1 MAETDYANSLS
12 LFLEN
17 YSFCRGTILCCIML
31 LCALPEAKMRRHE
44 QELERCLKLGKLHQL
59 YIGQAISHSH
69 NAMPGVKPCS
79 SDLNGFTCTTISILW
94 SYLGILWDFC
104 VGITRSILLAYVQV
118 PYVHIASPIIMHR
131 LGRCFRRLLEDQVC
145 LATH

>member
-1 MAETDYANSLS
+1 MVETDYANSLP

-31 LCALPEAKMRRHE
+31 WCALPEAKMRRHE
-44 QELERCLKLGKLHQL
+44 QELERCVSNWENHIS
-59 YIGQAISHSH
+59 YIGQAISH
-69 NAMPGVKPCS
+69 NRAQCYVWRFAMLQWFEWFYLH
-79 SDLNGFTCTTISILW
+79 DYSILW

-118 PYVHIASPIIMHR
+118 PYVHIASPICID
-131 LGRCFRRLLEDQVC
+131 LDAVFAVC
-145 LATH
+145 